1 MKTNRR
7 TSRHGTIFV
16 TAMWVTIILG
26 AVVLVYARSMRVEL
40 IAAANRVSTSQADA
54 IENGVESYVQA
65 AVDNVDGE
73 ADYVLSLPGEQCR
86 LGDGYFWLLRPA
98 ANQQNYEFGIT
109 DEAAKLNINVAAK
122 STNPSAQLLMLP
134 GITNQQADSI
144 VDWIDT
150 DTQNVTGGDGAENS
164 YYEGLPEPYDAKN
177 ADLETIEELLLVQGF
192 GPGGPNQGYGQ
203 NQGNGQNQV
212 SPQNPDPLFGIDRN
226 RNGVIEQGEASQGT
240 TGTNSNGETADRGIF
255 PFVTI
260 YSQEPDTDIQGNK
273 RINCSGTGGN
283 NNNLSQQLTT
293 AGVTAQVASKIASAV
308 QRNAPIRN
316 IFDLAN
322 KAGLSSQDLATVA
335 DKLTFQ
341 AAAAGAATGGGRT
354 GGGTGGGTGTTT
366 TSTTT
371 LKGLININ
379 TAPREVL
386 MTLTAVSSLTQ
397 NDIDSLINERQRAD
411 TSTIMWVADSLAM
424 NKAAEIGSFITARS
438 FVYSADIVAVSGDGR
453 AFKRVRIVVDAT
465 TSPAKIIYRKDL
477 TALGWPLPEEVRT
490 SLRQGKGPGSSLASG
505 SGGFGGGLGGGMGL
519 GR

>member
-1 MKTNRR
+1 MRTANK
-7 TSRHGTIFV
+7 TSRRGTIFV
-16 TAMWVTIILG
+16 TAMWVTVIIA
-26 AVVLVYARSMRVEL
+26 AVALVYARSMRVEL
-40 IAAANRVSTSQADA
+40 TAAANRVAADQADA
-54 IENGVESYVQA
+54 IEQGVEQYVLA
-65 AVDNVDGE
+65 AVDNIDGE

-86 LGDGYFWLLRPA
+86 LGDGYFWMLRPS

-109 DEAAKLNINVAAK
+109 DEASKLNINVVAK

-150 DTQNVTGGDGAENS
+150 DTQNITGGDGAES
-164 YYEGLPEPYDAKN
+164 PFYEGLPEPYDAKN
-177 ADLETIEELLLVQGF
+177 ADLETVEELMLIQGF
-192 GPGGPNQGYGQ
+192 GPGFIGG
-203 NQGNGQNQV
+203 
-212 SPQNPDPLFGIDRN
+212 PDPLFGIDRN
-226 RNGVIEQGEASQGT
+226 HNGVIENGEMVNGS

-260 YSQEPDTDIQGNK
+260 YSQEPDVDIQGNK
-273 RINCSGTGGN
+273 RINCSGVGGN
-283 NNNLSQQLTT
+283 AQNLTQQLTN
-293 AGVTAQVASKIASAV
+293 AGVQSNIASKIASAV
-308 QRNAPIRN
+308 QRSAPIRN

-322 KAGLSSQDLATVA
+322 KGGLSSQDLATVA

-341 AAAAGAATGGGRT
+341 VSATAAVTNTGRT
-354 GGGTGGGTGTTT
+354 STSSGGNKTGNSSSGSGS
-366 TSTTT
+366 TSTT

-397 NDIDSLINERQRAD
+397 NDIDNLINERQRAD
-411 TSTIMWVADSLAM
+411 TSTIMWVADSLPM
-424 NKAAEIGSFITARS
+424 NKAAEIGSYITARS

-465 TSPAKIIYRKDL
+465 QSPPKIMYRKDL
-477 TALGWPLPEEVRT
+477 TSLGWPLPEDVRT
-490 SLRQGKGPGSSLASG
+490 SLRQGRGPGPSLTG
-505 SGGFGGGLGGGMGL
+505 GGGFGIGGGMGGGGMGL